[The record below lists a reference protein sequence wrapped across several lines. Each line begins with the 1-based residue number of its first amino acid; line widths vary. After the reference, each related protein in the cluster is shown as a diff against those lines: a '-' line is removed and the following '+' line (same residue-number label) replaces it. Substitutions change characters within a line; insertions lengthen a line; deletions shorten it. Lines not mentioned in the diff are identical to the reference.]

1 MIGERWS
8 QLNIDLKKQYINLAA
23 EGKIRYDQEM
33 TVYQKKTENQESV
46 VENQHPPPILAEL

>member
-23 EGKIRYDQEM
+23 ERKIRYDQEM
-33 TVYQKKTENQESV
+33 AVYQKKTENQESV
-46 VENQHPPPILAEL
+46 VEQQQPLPVLAEL